1 MPAARTPTSYCRR
14 KLRRGRRRSARSPRG
29 SKSIAS
35 SCSFLCKSPA
45 ECAADLRWLWE
56 QPRADL
62 PYLGGDGQP
71 PAAARSHQSPG
82 QGRRRGRVKAALF
95 VLASV
100 GLCST
105 AASAYPTMIRHG
117 YTQCASCHTD
127 PSGGTLL
134 TEYGR
139 AQSQLLLS
147 SRWGR
152 AEDAEASAASKFLF
166 GVLKTPD
173 ALTLGGWVRE
183 GYIWN
188 VVDGKLV
195 DD

>member
-1 MPAARTPTSYCRR
+1 MRTALRALAA
-14 KLRRGRRRSARSPRG
+14 
-29 SKSIAS
+29 
-35 SCSFLCKSPA
+35 
-45 ECAADLRWLWE
+45 
-56 QPRADL
+56 
-62 PYLGGDGQP
+62 
-71 PAAARSHQSPG
+71 
-82 QGRRRGRVKAALF
+82 
-95 VLASV
+95 V

-147 SRWGR
+147 SRWG
-152 AEDAEASAASKFLF
+152 AAKDEDPGAASKFLL
-166 GVLKTPD
+166 GALKTPD
-173 ALTLGGWVRE
+173 SVALGGWVRE

-188 VVDGKLV
+188 TVDGKLV
-195 DD
+195 DHRALQMRTSAAAEVRARAAVVAASSPSGDRSASDFTCPPAFDRAARTASTSAG